1 MNRSSAA
8 FAAQYPGRCLCGAS
22 FEPGARIYWDRSFRR
37 ATGCPA
43 CAPKKAIPGTPH
55 TLRSGLVVRFDLHP
69 DTREICLCSITDP
82 CGAWGAC
89 EVYALVGG
97 EWRPRAI
104 GREPVLSSTPSHAQ
118 IEGWR
123 AAAQQSRAA

>member
-1 MNRSSAA
+1 MPATA

-22 FEPGARIYWDRSFRR
+22 FAQGARIYWDRSVRR

-43 CAPKKAIPGTPH
+43 CTPKKAIPGTPH

-69 DTREICLCSITDP
+69 DTREVCLCSISDP
-82 CGAWGAC
+82 CGAWGSV

-97 EWRPRAI
+97 EWRIRTIA
-104 GREPVLSSTPSHAQ
+104 REPVLCGTPTHAQ

-123 AAAQQSRAA
+123 AEAAA